1 MKLTALGADVGSS
14 FVQTFCRPRN
24 ICRPPF
30 LPSRQPQGAELSARA
45 VVGVVCL
52 AASVVI
58 ISDDEHLMGDRLGA
72 QCTFAS
78 SISTDTYARRS
89 VE

>member
-1 MKLTALGADVGSS
+1 MSDLPLYKL
-14 FVQTFCRPRN
+14 FVDREIFVD
-24 ICRPPF
+24 PPF
-30 LPSRQPQGAELSARA
+30 LPAGNSQGAELSARA

-52 AASVVI
+52 AAFVI
-58 ISDDEHLMGDRLGA
+58 ISDGEHLMGDRVGA

-78 SISTDTYARRS
+78 SISTDMHARRS